1 MNTFDAA
8 GVILIVFAGFE
19 LMRWFD
25 SRRLDGR
32 HKGHVLEASQH
43 SESYPHGDQWR
54 DDPKNTE
61 VGTTQ
66 NILDT
71 LWED

>member
-25 SRRLDGR
+25 SRR
-32 HKGHVLEASQH
+32 KSHVLETPQANHQYQTS
-43 SESYPHGDQWR
+43 DQWR
-54 DDPKNTE
+54 EDHTE

-66 NILDT
+66 NVLDT

>member
-25 SRRLDGR
+25 GNRKQRS
-32 HKGHVLEASQH
+32 LEAPQGNHQYQH
-43 SESYPHGDQWR
+43 SEQWR
-54 DDPKNTE
+54 EEHKTTE
-61 VGTTQ
+61 VGSTP
-66 NILDT
+66 NVLET

>member
-25 SRRLDGR
+25 THRKQHS
-32 HKGHVLEASQH
+32 LEAPQPSHDYQA
-43 SESYPHGDQWR
+43 SDQWR
-54 DDPKNTE
+54 DEHKSTE
-61 VGTTQ
+61 VGATQ
-66 NILDT
+66 NVLET

>member
-25 SRRLDGR
+25 THRKQRS
-32 HKGHVLEASQH
+32 LEAPQQGYQH
-43 SESYPHGDQWR
+43 DDQWR
-54 DDPKNTE
+54 DVHKTAE
-61 VGTTQ
+61 VGATP
-66 NILDT
+66 NVLET

>member
-25 SRRLDGR
+25 TIANNIRSRHHNLAKLAINGVTSIQTL
-32 HKGHVLEASQH
+32 KLV
-43 SESYPHGDQWR
+43 P
-54 DDPKNTE
+54 PKTS
-61 VGTTQ
+61 
-66 NILDT
+66 
-71 LWED
+71 

>member
-25 SRRLDGR
+25 SHRKQRS
-32 HKGHVLEASQH
+32 LEAPQASHQYQ
-43 SESYPHGDQWR
+43 SDQWR
-54 DDPKNTE
+54 DTHNTGHQTAE
-61 VGTTQ
+61 VGATP
-66 NILDT
+66 NVLET

>member
-25 SRRLDGR
+25 THRQQHS
-32 HKGHVLEASQH
+32 LEAPQPSQA
-43 SESYPHGDQWR
+43 SDQWR
-54 DDPKNTE
+54 DEHTNTE
-61 VGTTQ
+61 VGATQ
-66 NILDT
+66 NVLET